1 MYNFIKNILE
11 NNFSEEDKLKML
23 QDVATKKVTAEELA
37 KIVTYLKS
45 KQAIKLDLP
54 DSIDIVGTG
63 GSGLD
68 RINTSTLTSL
78 KLATMGIKVA
88 KHGNNASSGK
98 FGSFDLIERLGYKI
112 PTTTE
117 EVLKEYEE
125 KNIAFLYAKKFFPFM
140 KEFAQARIAYGKPTI
155 FNILG
160 PLLCPA
166 NSKHQMI
173 GCSFEDKMELM
184 IETCQ
189 ILGKERVMIVRGEDG
204 LDEVTI
210 TGKTK
215 VYELKDG
222 TIKDFYFTP
231 DYFGFKET
239 KLEDILEKDIEK
251 KVEIAKKI
259 IAGEKVGAYSDL
271 VNINVLAAYYL
282 LGKNF

>member
-54 DSIDIVGTG
+54 DSIDIVWTWW
-63 GSGLD
+63 SWLD

-78 KLATMGIKVA
+78 KLASMWVKVA
-88 KHGNNASSGK
+88 KHWNNASSGK
-98 FGSFDLIERLGYKI
+98 FWSFDLIERLWYKI

-155 FNILG
+155 FNILW

-166 NSKHQMI
+166 NSNHQMI

-184 IETCQ
+184 IETCK
-189 ILGKERVMIVRGEDG
+189 ILWKKRIMIVRWEDW

-210 TGKTK
+210 TWKTK
-215 VYELKDG
+215 VYELKDW

-231 DYFGFKET
+231 DYFWFKEA
-239 KLEDILEKDIEK
+239 KLDDILEKDIEK

-259 IAGEKVGAYSDL
+259 IAWEKVWAYSDL

-282 LGKNF
+282 LWKNF